1 MTVLLVLMQTL
12 LFGGVVVT
20 VIDFHILMNNN
31 IMDNLVKVLSSLFL
45 IFNQGI
51 SLSAKAVYSFESRY
65 MYQDLI
71 SNTVYSDSK

>member
-20 VIDFHILMNNN
+20 VIDLHILMNNN

-45 IFNQGI
+45 
-51 SLSAKAVYSFESRY
+51 
-65 MYQDLI
+65 
-71 SNTVYSDSK
+71 